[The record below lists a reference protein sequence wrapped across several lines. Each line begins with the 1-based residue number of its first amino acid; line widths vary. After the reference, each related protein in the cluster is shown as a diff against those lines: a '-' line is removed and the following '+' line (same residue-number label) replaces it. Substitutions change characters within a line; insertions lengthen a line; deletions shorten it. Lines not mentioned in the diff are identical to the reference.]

1 MHHLGALLMPSLPS
15 SRLARRLAKLASL
28 GLAGLL
34 AGLLSGC
41 HSFSTEDDASTP
53 PAATT
58 SSTWE
63 FTPANIPGA
72 NLPPS
77 LDAVQIPALHHPPSA
92 RRLEYG
98 SAHLLHQAAFPNS
111 PHRS

>member
-1 MHHLGALLMPSLPS
+1 MPSLPV
-15 SRLARRLAKLASL
+15 SRLTRRLVKLASL

-41 HSFSTEDDASTP
+41 HSYSTDDSSTP
-53 PAATT
+53 PAT
-58 SSTWE
+58 TWE
-63 FTPANIPGA
+63 FTPATTPDA

-77 LDAVQIPALHHPPSA
+77 LDAIQIPALHHPPSA

-98 SAHLLHQAAFPNS
+98 SAHLRQAALPNG
-111 PHRS
+111 PHPS